1 MIDKYEA
8 SSILIK
14 EILKDLAFNWT
25 DGRKLEDA
33 ILRGLDEVAR
43 RRQVAG
49 PEVMEMRG
57 GAGHDVVLR

>member
-25 DGRKLEDA
+25 DGRKLELSL
-33 ILRGLDEVAR
+33 I
-43 RRQVAG
+43 
-49 PEVMEMRG
+49 
-57 GAGHDVVLR
+57 HI